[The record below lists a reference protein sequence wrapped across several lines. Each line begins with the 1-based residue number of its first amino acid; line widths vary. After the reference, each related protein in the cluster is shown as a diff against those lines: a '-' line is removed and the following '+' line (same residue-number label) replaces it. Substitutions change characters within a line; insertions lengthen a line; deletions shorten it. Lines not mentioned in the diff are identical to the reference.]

1 MQANQ
6 KSVEIIQEQDLEHH
20 LDLDSTI
27 FQATLDVI
35 TAQGIK

>member
-20 LDLDSTI
+20 LDQDSTI